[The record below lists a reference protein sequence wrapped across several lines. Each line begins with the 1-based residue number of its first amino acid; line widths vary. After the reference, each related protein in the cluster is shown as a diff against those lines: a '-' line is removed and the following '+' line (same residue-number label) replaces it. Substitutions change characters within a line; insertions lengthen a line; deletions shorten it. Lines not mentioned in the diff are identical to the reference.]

1 MNSLAFPFTCIHPST
16 DDERRAPMGLADS
29 DRCRHCRGPILR
41 TDTVGLCWSCM
52 PTI

>member
-1 MNSLAFPFTCIHPST
+1 MITPTFPDFCMHPVA